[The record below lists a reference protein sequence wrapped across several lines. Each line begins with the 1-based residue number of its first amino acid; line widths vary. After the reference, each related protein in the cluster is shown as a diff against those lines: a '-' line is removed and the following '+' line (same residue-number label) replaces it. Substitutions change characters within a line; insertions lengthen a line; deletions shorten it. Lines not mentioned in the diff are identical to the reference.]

1 MQQQK
6 MTFIHKCVK
15 IFMNMS
21 NLTFLCVGSATQDV
35 FLSHSPEFVPACDNP
50 EDCFFEIPLGAKVNV
65 NKINFSTGGGATNAA
80 TTFARAGEHAIFMGQ
95 IAQDPAGATITKA
108 LDEEG
113 IDTSGLAV
121 AEKYHTGYSVLL
133 LAPSGERTILTYR
146 GASTHFRTSNFDLKR
161 IDQPFDWL
169 YVTTLNGHFTIL
181 DKLFREAK
189 ERGAKIAWNPG
200 RGELADSEKLRALLS
215 DVDILLANR
224 EELAQC
230 FTGESLEELV
240 RRAHN
245 YCPVVVG
252 TDGSAGAMAV
262 DKTSFAVAG
271 LYNPESPVADRT
283 GAGDS
288 FGSAF
293 VLAYARGLG
302 LKKALIYGGAN
313 SDAVVQQIGAKT
325 GILRDYSDLHDM
337 KVSVRAANY

>member
-1 MQQQK
+1 MIK
-6 MTFIHKCVK
+6 
-15 IFMNMS
+15 

-35 FLSHSPEFVPACDNP
+35 FLSQSPEFHPVCEDP

-95 IAQDPAGATITKA
+95 IAHDPAGAAIIKT

-121 AEKYHTGYSVLL
+121 AERYHTGYSVLL

-146 GASTHFRTSNFDLKR
+146 GASTHFTAANFDLAR
-161 IDQPFDWL
+161 IEQNFDWL
-169 YVTTLNGHFTIL
+169 YVTTLNGHFEIL

-189 ERGAKIAWNPG
+189 ERDAKIAFNPG
-200 RGELADSEKLRALLS
+200 RGELADAEKLRPLLS
-215 DVDILLANR
+215 DVDILIANR
-224 EELAQC
+224 EELSKC
-230 FTGESLEELV
+230 FTGENLEELV

-245 YCPVVVG
+245 HCPVVVG
-252 TDGSAGAMAV
+252 TDGSAGAAAI

-271 LYNPESPVADRT
+271 LYNPESRVADRT

-293 VLAYARGLG
+293 VLGYARGLG
-302 LKKALIYGGAN
+302 LKKALLYGGAN
-313 SDAVVQQIGAKT
+313 SDAVVQKIGAKT
-325 GILRDYSDLHDM
+325 GVLRDYSDLHEM
-337 KVSVRAANY
+337 KISVKAANY